1 VLKKVGNYVLLT
13 FLAGFVLLVDQVTKE
28 IIRTKLAFGEIWMPI
43 DAIRPYMHIVHWTNT
58 GAAFGMFQQGGMVFT
73 ILAIVVSAAIIWYY
87 RDSDTASWL
96 VRIALGLQL
105 GGALGN
111 LVDRL
116 FQGTVTDF
124 IWFGFFP
131 AVFNVAD
138 GAISLGVA
146 LLMLDMLLEYRKN
159 RKAAAAQAAAAPP
172 VPPEKA

>member
-1 VLKKVGNYVLLT
+1 LLKIRNYILLAILAGMVLL
-13 FLAGFVLLVDQVTKE
+13 LDQATKE
-28 IIRTKLAFGEIWMPI
+28 LVRTRLELGEIWMPI
-43 DAIRPYMHIVHWTNT
+43 EAIRPYLHIVHWTNT

-73 ILAIVVSAAIIWYY
+73 VLAIIVSGAIIWYY
-87 RDSDTASWL
+87 RDSDSATWP

-116 FQGTVTDF
+116 LHGTEVTDF
-124 IWFGFFP
+124 IWFSFFP

-146 LLMLDMLLEYRKN
+146 LLMLDILLEYRKS
-159 RKAAAAQAAAAPP
+159 RGTPAPAP
-172 VPPEKA
+172 AVLPPEKM

>member
-1 VLKKVGNYVLLT
+1 LKVRNYILLAILAGAVLL
-13 FLAGFVLLVDQVTKE
+13 LDQATKE
-28 IIRTKLAFGEIWMPI
+28 LVRTQLAFGEIWMPI
-43 DAIRPYMHIVHWTNT
+43 EAIRPYMHIVHWTNT

-73 ILAIVVSAAIIWYY
+73 VLAFIVSGAIIWYY
-87 RDSDTASWL
+87 RDSDSATWP

-146 LLMLDMLLEYRKN
+146 LLMLDILLEYHRN
-159 RKAAAAQAAAAPP
+159 RKTAAATAAAAVPP
-172 VPPEKA
+172 APPEKV

>member
-1 VLKKVGNYVLLT
+1 LLKVRNYILLA
-13 FLAGFVLLVDQVTKE
+13 FLAGVVLLVDQVTKE
-28 IIRTKLAFGEIWMPI
+28 IIRTRLAFGDIWMPI
-43 DAIRPYMHIVHWTNT
+43 EAVRPYMHIVHWSNT

-87 RDSDTASWL
+87 RDSDSASWP

-146 LLMLDMLLEYRKN
+146 LLLLDMLLEYRKS
-159 RKAAAAQAAAAPP
+159 RKAAAAVAAVVPP
-172 VPPEKA
+172 APPEKL

>member
-1 VLKKVGNYVLLT
+1 LLKVRNYILLA
-13 FLAGFVLLVDQVTKE
+13 FLAGVVLLVDQVTKE
-28 IIRTKLAFGEIWMPI
+28 IIRTRLAFGDIWMPI
-43 DAIRPYMHIVHWTNT
+43 EAVRPYMHIVHWSNT

-73 ILAIVVSAAIIWYY
+73 VLAIVVSAAIIWYY
-87 RDSDTASWL
+87 RDSDSASWP

-146 LLMLDMLLEYRKN
+146 LLLLDMLLEYRKS
-159 RKAAAAQAAAAPP
+159 RKAAAAVAAVVPP
-172 VPPEKA
+172 APPEKL

>member
-1 VLKKVGNYVLLT
+1 VLKVRNYLLLSVLAGMVLL
-13 FLAGFVLLVDQVTKE
+13 LDQVTKQ
-28 IIRTKLAFGEIWMPI
+28 IIRTQLAFGDIWMPI
-43 DAIRPYMHIVHWTNT
+43 AAIRPYMHVVYWTNT

-73 ILAIVVSAAIIWYY
+73 ILAVVVSVAIIWYY
-87 RDSDTASWL
+87 RNSDSASWP

-116 FQGTVTDF
+116 LRGTVTDF
-124 IWFGFFP
+124 IWFSVFP

-146 LLMLDMLLEYRKN
+146 LLLLDIVLEYFRN
-159 RKAAAAQAAAAPP
+159 RKAQPAPP
-172 VPPEKA
+172 LATPPESV